1 MRSLGA
7 TDAFNLDGGG
17 STELVA
23 RDTDDSAVTVR
34 NHPSGGAERPV
45 PNGIGV
51 FHRLS
56 SGRFRA
62 AGCPPGRRSR

>member
-17 STELVA
+17 SSEMVTRGA
-23 RDTDDSAVTVR
+23 GAAAVTVR

-45 PNGIGV
+45 ANGVGV
-51 FHRLS
+51 FAT
-56 SGRFRA
+56 G
-62 AGCPPGRRSR
+62 